1 MWMAPFYE
9 HNLWTICWFE
19 YQTYQKHSL
28 SVSYHLLCSLV
39 YKLKIMKLNTILSFT
54 LGALMVGGFL
64 VQMWEIFIQFHNEL
78 KTIAVSFEEKAAL
91 EFPSIAICDSRAF
104 TELST
109 MTANAMRYN
118 STTFSVEGQIS
129 LKIRRSFKGS
139 IRIF

>member
-1 MWMAPFYE
+1 
-9 HNLWTICWFE
+9 
-19 YQTYQKHSL
+19 
-28 SVSYHLLCSLV
+28 
-39 YKLKIMKLNTILSFT
+39 
-54 LGALMVGGFL
+54 MVGGFL

-118 STTFSVEGQIS
+118 STTFSVLGCSKEFGQRLPSNIG
-129 LKIRRSFKGS
+129 LLLRKL
-139 IRIF
+139 